1 MSGPLNLISSRIRA
15 GVAVKL
21 PPPLPFAQTEA
32 KTGASVVVLGYP
44 GGGGRLGTARI
55 AMSTDGS

>member
-44 GGGGRLGTARI
+44 GGGRLGTARI

>member
-1 MSGPLNLISSRIRA
+1 LRKPNLP
-15 GVAVKL
+15 

-44 GGGGRLGTARI
+44 GGGNFTATPARI
-55 AMSTDGS
+55 RELAT